1 MATAD
6 QMDEETVGDEFG
18 DLIRSR
24 CDEREDV
31 QKKTFTKW
39 VNAQFDKAGKTPIE
53 DLFTSLRDGRRL
65 LELLEIILGQKLSK
79 ERGTSRVHALNN
91 VNRALQVLQKN
102 NVELVNIGGA
112 DIVDGNHKL
121 TLGLIWSIIIH
132 WQVKDVMKD
141 VMADLQQTN
150 SEKILLGWVR
160 QSTRDYRPV
169 NVVNFTTSW
178 SDGLAFNALIHSY
191 RPDLFNWKT
200 VANQMTVTERLDNA
214 FNVAQ
219 DHLNIARLLDP
230 EDVETAHPDKKS
242 ILMYV
247 TSLFQVLPKQV
258 SMEAIREVETLPR
271 AVAPAGAEGEQR
283 YTHQITVS
291 LSQSNVTAS
300 PKPRYKTFLYAQQ
313 AYVLSPE
320 RQRRGVPSQM
330 VTSEEEENTSSRPET
345 PSTITELEGEV
356 DLESY
361 QGALEEVLTWLLSA
375 EDTLQGQ
382 PDISADVE
390 EVKEQ
395 FHAHEGF
402 MLELTSH
409 QSSVGNV
416 LHAGNQLLAEGKLGE
431 DEESEV
437 REQMNLL
444 NSRWESLRVAS
455 MDRQSRLH
463 EVLMALQQRQLTE
476 LADWLSRTEERI
488 RKLDTHPIGPELDS
502 VKAQIEEHK
511 SLQSDLEQEQV
522 RVNSLTHMVVV
533 VDENSGENATAALEA
548 QLQSL
553 GERWA
558 AVCRWTEDRWRLLQE
573 SLVRWQQFTEEQV
586 LFDAW
591 LTEKEDALSKVQTG
605 NFKDQAEMVANV
617 RKLAI
622 LKEDMSMKRPAL
634 SKLSILG
641 QALVT
646 AMGNETTARDIEK
659 KLDEFAQRWDN
670 LVQKLEGHSKLVSH
684 TVSQTQS
691 SVTQLTVL
699 ETVTV
704 ISSSSSS
711 SREQVLVKHGREEHV
726 LAPPTKKPF
735 LDPELHKRFDTEVQE
750 LNSWI
755 SRAETTL
762 NSPEFS
768 TFKKSGDVSD
778 LQEKV
783 NGVEREKAERQK
795 KLHDIPNTA
804 QTLADQ
810 MSQDGVPTEEV
821 QRVLNELSTR
831 WEALLRLLGD
841 RKAWLVYQGLVLDFE
856 RDART
861 AERGLAGAEAL
872 LQQGPGDTGDA
883 AHLRHRIGE
892 LQSELEKV
900 RGMKG
905 EVERLGVQ
913 ASSLKLRDG
922 ALAFLDAE
930 FVQLNKR
937 YAQVMS
943 ELEAKKGQLQTALDS
958 LPPPQYAET
967 LAALKA
973 FLQDAG
979 TRLGQIPA
987 SLGDLEV
994 MDKRLKE
1001 LKGLSAAQRER
1012 QSSLDSA
1019 RVMAEELSRRSRP
1032 DAARKHRAEL
1042 EPIVERWSKLSTQ
1055 LPERM
1060 QRAEDLSAKLG
1071 KFKAECQAL
1080 RKWMDEVDVFLREE
1094 RPALGDTDT
1103 LEKQL
1108 DQCGALVSDIN
1119 TLQPSL
1125 RSIQDLGQ
1133 SLKGQAEAP
1142 LATSIQAELSA
1153 ISSRWD
1159 TVCKQARAQKQ
1170 VLTEALARTRELRKD
1185 LAEMQEWITQ
1195 AEEEYLERDFDCKT
1209 PDDLKSAVAELKRA
1223 NEELSHKEVK
1233 VKILKDAVTS
1243 FVGKSS
1249 GPGRDKIM
1257 GELSAVLANY
1267 QRLCSRLQ
1275 GKHTMLQEV
1284 WACWSELLSYLEVEN
1299 RWLDDLEGAI
1309 KRADLSQG
1317 DPDALSA
1324 ALSSLDVL
1332 LAHPTDNRTHVRELS
1347 QTLIDG
1353 GILDDII
1360 GEKLAAFNLRWE
1372 ELTQQA
1378 AQRRGA
1384 LSRLQHDRQET
1395 DRALRTVADGLS
1407 ELDRQ
1412 LAKHLADKVD
1422 ALQVP
1427 QEAQKIQTALK
1438 TYELSLQQLGAE
1450 GRSPRL
1456 KGQLESTQKKLGQV
1470 ETKFR
1475 LFQKPLDFDRRVTEC
1490 RRILTDVNS
1499 EVPLVK
1505 VSSAE
1510 PEGTQAQLEH
1520 CMQLYKTLS
1529 EVKTEVEAVI
1539 KTGRQIVQKQQTEDP
1554 QELDERLTSLKLLY
1568 NDLGAQVTDSKS
1580 DLEKALKLAR
1590 KLRKEIA
1597 ALTDWLAATDSELT
1611 RRSAVDG
1618 MPESLE
1624 TELAWSQATQKEIT
1638 KRQGSLAAAAD
1649 TGAALQS
1656 LLKGPEGSAIDDKLS
1671 LLNSNWIAVT
1681 ARAEEWLNLLQE
1693 YQAQMNSFDHNIADI
1708 TTWIYHSQVM
1718 MDDAE
1723 KLSAQQRDDVFKRL
1737 QSELPGTSHKVEVVH
1752 DQAGE
1757 LMANRG
1763 DYCRRLVE
1771 PKVTELHQRFNS
1783 VAQRIKTR
1791 KPISVSPVPV
1801 VATREAETVPAS
1813 PPASDVI
1820 QQKVEQQR
1828 RLLEARKPIGSSHAK
1843 GSYRLASLSSVRSEE
1858 NSPAP
1863 HSTKSPS
1870 HIVSLQGG
1878 ERMAFGDGTDGP
1890 TSPEAAATAGIVFA
1904 AASREQGLEH
1914 ALRQLDADIQRGE
1927 DLYEEDFEE
1936 GKEDVVEGLVEEAL
1950 KTGEQLLKETKD
1962 ESERERIGAKLKALR
1977 NKYATIKE
1985 VKIVRRQKVME
1996 IWPSWYQYRRET
2008 DDMMQ
2013 WLDDTEQRLT
2023 GMEGTPNEL
2032 EVQELVKQLE
2042 ERREGYETLQRRAQ
2056 QLARGGAAKAL
2067 EPNMLRLTKRWRDLE
2082 SHFLQFR
2089 RAQHQTQTV
2098 FSETTVTV
2106 TTVGL
2111 PGQQHQQPT
2120 GTAEYLLD
2128 INELLLSLA
2137 RAEQALYGPELQGG
2151 EFEDFSRQ
2159 EATLKRIRTELDGV
2173 EDAMLGVRERQPAM
2187 LRAASAADVPR
2198 IGASLTRL
2206 DTERSRVN
2214 QAYDTRKR
2222 RFEDATERWQQLHRD
2237 MVSTVQWLNGA
2248 EQIVGEVQRTD
2259 VEPASAVAHLKN
2271 LEEQI
2276 EQQWP
2281 AVVALG
2287 SAGEEI
2293 RRQCSPA
2300 DACVLRERLAE
2311 VQRRWQEICSAVPR
2325 CLERFEEGTSLQAS
2339 LRERIE
2345 SLSRWLDEAQ
2355 RIVGIQPDPDNE
2367 IQIQETLDKVKGKLN
2382 ELAERQAELARLDHS
2397 TKDQPQGPRLSHDQR
2412 EGLRADLRHLNT
2424 RFATVSGTLPERD
2437 RHLSDLLRTLTELQQ
2452 EVRQLG
2458 AWTASTK
2465 EQLVTFQ
2472 RAGVPADSSLQAAEE
2487 TVRAK
2492 KADVEETISKA
2503 ERLERKETLNP
2514 AAKERLVQLK
2524 SDWAVLNDLLKD
2536 LKQATPEVKK
2546 VPGAHTAVQTLTV
2559 VTVTKETI
2567 AMKPEAGATATP
2579 PLAAELTDWLTLQD
2593 HMIRSHVVTVGDLD
2607 EISEAIRKL
2616 QRVLADLD
2624 QRRPQLEE
2632 LITISQNLKNKTG
2645 DPETRANLTGTI
2657 DRAMTLY
2664 EDLQRR
2670 VAGRQAQLQEM
2681 LHDSAQW
2688 HEGRQE
2694 AERLVAAAEGR
2705 LARLAQPPANSSE
2718 HIARQIG
2725 ELKSLAKELRQ
2736 WQISV
2741 DAANDLAQKLLRD
2754 YSADD
2759 THKVEEMTGKL
2770 NMAWSDIIRRLNDRE
2785 AALEQAGKRVQQ
2797 YHLDLER
2804 FLAWLS
2810 EAETTANV
2818 LEDASQKE
2826 GVLEGSRDAR
2836 NVQRQWKE
2844 LQAEIDAHQEVQ
2856 RGLDDGGARV
2866 VASLQGTEPAAQLQR
2881 RLDNMNRRW
2890 ADLKRRALT
2899 IRARL
2904 DRDTEQWGR
2913 LGLSLEELI
2922 AWVDLKDSEL
2932 ASEMPI
2938 GGEVAIVQQ
2947 QLDNHRVFRRDL
2959 TGNEPT
2965 IFNAL
2970 EAAHM
2975 FLAEQPIEAPTEPF
2989 LEQRDITQEEPGR
3002 AFARSV
3008 RRQALELQQKQERL
3022 WALSDDWQ
3030 RRLEH
3035 ALERLAELQDGADGT
3050 VVRLRQAEMLRDS
3063 WPPVDQLLVTSV
3075 PEQVAAVQAFRAEI
3089 APLQEEVRQVND
3101 LSRRFPP
3108 LDIQLSPANLHRIE
3122 DVNIRWKR
3130 LQISIE
3136 ERLKLLIEG
3145 TQTETTTQRVLSESV
3160 QTPWEKAVSTTK
3172 VPYYINHQTQTT
3184 FWDHPRMTELYQ
3196 SLSDLNNVRF
3206 SAYRTAMKLRR
3217 LQKAL
3222 CLDLV
3227 SLDAL
3232 TNVFEQSGLKQN
3244 DRLMDVS
3251 EAVGCL
3257 TTIYQGLERK
3267 HSDLVNLPLCVDMC
3281 LNWLLNVYD
3290 TGRGGKIRE
3299 LSFKTGL
3306 VSLSNAHLE
3315 DKYRFLFKQVASVS
3329 GLCDQRR
3336 LGLMLHDAV
3345 QIPRQLGE
3353 VASFGGS
3360 NIEPSVRSCF
3370 QFANGRP
3377 EIEATMFLEWM
3388 RMEPQSMVWLPVLHR
3403 VAASETAK
3411 HQAKCN
3417 ICKECPIVG
3426 FRYRSLKHFNYDVC
3440 QSCFFSGRTAKGHKL
3455 SYPMVEYCTPTTSGE
3470 DIRDFAK
3477 VLKNKFKSK
3486 KYFEKH
3492 PRIGYLPVQTVLE
3505 GDDLET
3511 PVTVIRLVPVALA
3524 PSPSPQLSNEDTHAR
3539 IEHLASR
3546 LAEMEFKNG
3555 SFLNDSSPNES
3566 LEDEHLLIQ
3575 HYCQSLSGE
3584 SPGSQPQS
3592 PAQILISLDS
3602 QERSELERI
3611 LRDLEDENRSL
3622 QSEYD
3627 RLRQKQELGGLGA
3640 LLPAPP
3646 TMPPESPRDSELI
3659 AEAKLLRQHKG
3670 RLEARMQVLEDH
3682 NRQLESQLIRLRQLL
3697 DQPQQE
3703 GRVNGTPAL
3712 PSPPPPP
3719 PPPPQEESHPLSNGG
3734 SGGLRP
3740 PEPTEVRP
3748 RSQLRE
3754 VTM

>member
-1 MATAD
+1 
-6 QMDEETVGDEFG
+6 
-18 DLIRSR
+18 
-24 CDEREDV
+24 
-31 QKKTFTKW
+31 
-39 VNAQFDKAGKTPIE
+39 
-53 DLFTSLRDGRRL
+53 
-65 LELLEIILGQKLSK
+65 
-79 ERGTSRVHALNN
+79 
-91 VNRALQVLQKN
+91 
-102 NVELVNIGGA
+102 
-112 DIVDGNHKL
+112 
-121 TLGLIWSIIIH
+121 
-132 WQVKDVMKD
+132 
-141 VMADLQQTN
+141 
-150 SEKILLGWVR
+150 
-160 QSTRDYRPV
+160 
-169 NVVNFTTSW
+169 
-178 SDGLAFNALIHSY
+178 
-191 RPDLFNWKT
+191 
-200 VANQMTVTERLDNA
+200 
-214 FNVAQ
+214 
-219 DHLNIARLLDP
+219 
-230 EDVETAHPDKKS
+230 
-242 ILMYV
+242 
-247 TSLFQVLPKQV
+247 
-258 SMEAIREVETLPR
+258 
-271 AVAPAGAEGEQR
+271 
-283 YTHQITVS
+283 
-291 LSQSNVTAS
+291 
-300 PKPRYKTFLYAQQ
+300 
-313 AYVLSPE
+313 
-320 RQRRGVPSQM
+320 
-330 VTSEEEENTSSRPET
+330 
-345 PSTITELEGEV
+345 TITELEGEV

-704 ISSSSSS
+704 ISSSSS

-1791 KPISVSPVPV
+1791 KKGL
-1801 VATREAETVPAS
+1801 A
-1813 PPASDVI
+1813 
-1820 QQKVEQQR
+1820 
-1828 RLLEARKPIGSSHAK
+1828 LSHM
-1843 GSYRLASLSSVRSEE
+1843 LRSE
-1858 NSPAP
+1858 
-1863 HSTKSPS
+1863 
-1870 HIVSLQGG
+1870 I
-1878 ERMAFGDGTDGP
+1878 
-1890 TSPEAAATAGIVFA
+1890 
-1904 AASREQGLEH
+1904 GLEH

-1936 GKEDVVEGLVEEAL
+1936 ESQEDVVEGLVEEAL

-2089 RAQHQTQTV
+2089 RAQHQTV
-2098 FSETTVTV
+2098 
-2106 TTVGL
+2106 
-2111 PGQQHQQPT
+2111 
-2120 GTAEYLLD
+2120 
-2128 INELLLSLA
+2128 
-2137 RAEQALYGPELQGG
+2137 
-2151 EFEDFSRQ
+2151 
-2159 EATLKRIRTELDGV
+2159 
-2173 EDAMLGVRERQPAM
+2173 
-2187 LRAASAADVPR
+2187 
-2198 IGASLTRL
+2198 
-2206 DTERSRVN
+2206 
-2214 QAYDTRKR
+2214 
-2222 RFEDATERWQQLHRD
+2222 
-2237 MVSTVQWLNGA
+2237 
-2248 EQIVGEVQRTD
+2248 
-2259 VEPASAVAHLKN
+2259 
-2271 LEEQI
+2271 
-2276 EQQWP
+2276 
-2281 AVVALG
+2281 
-2287 SAGEEI
+2287 
-2293 RRQCSPA
+2293 
-2300 DACVLRERLAE
+2300 
-2311 VQRRWQEICSAVPR
+2311 
-2325 CLERFEEGTSLQAS
+2325 
-2339 LRERIE
+2339 
-2345 SLSRWLDEAQ
+2345 
-2355 RIVGIQPDPDNE
+2355 
-2367 IQIQETLDKVKGKLN
+2367 
-2382 ELAERQAELARLDHS
+2382 
-2397 TKDQPQGPRLSHDQR
+2397 
-2412 EGLRADLRHLNT
+2412 
-2424 RFATVSGTLPERD
+2424 
-2437 RHLSDLLRTLTELQQ
+2437 
-2452 EVRQLG
+2452 
-2458 AWTASTK
+2458 
-2465 EQLVTFQ
+2465 
-2472 RAGVPADSSLQAAEE
+2472 
-2487 TVRAK
+2487 
-2492 KADVEETISKA
+2492 
-2503 ERLERKETLNP
+2503 
-2514 AAKERLVQLK
+2514 
-2524 SDWAVLNDLLKD
+2524 
-2536 LKQATPEVKK
+2536 
-2546 VPGAHTAVQTLTV
+2546 
-2559 VTVTKETI
+2559 
-2567 AMKPEAGATATP
+2567 
-2579 PLAAELTDWLTLQD
+2579 
-2593 HMIRSHVVTVGDLD
+2593 
-2607 EISEAIRKL
+2607 
-2616 QRVLADLD
+2616 
-2624 QRRPQLEE
+2624 
-2632 LITISQNLKNKTG
+2632 
-2645 DPETRANLTGTI
+2645 
-2657 DRAMTLY
+2657 
-2664 EDLQRR
+2664 
-2670 VAGRQAQLQEM
+2670 
-2681 LHDSAQW
+2681 
-2688 HEGRQE
+2688 
-2694 AERLVAAAEGR
+2694 
-2705 LARLAQPPANSSE
+2705 
-2718 HIARQIG
+2718 
-2725 ELKSLAKELRQ
+2725 
-2736 WQISV
+2736 
-2741 DAANDLAQKLLRD
+2741 
-2754 YSADD
+2754 
-2759 THKVEEMTGKL
+2759 
-2770 NMAWSDIIRRLNDRE
+2770 
-2785 AALEQAGKRVQQ
+2785 
-2797 YHLDLER
+2797 
-2804 FLAWLS
+2804 
-2810 EAETTANV
+2810 
-2818 LEDASQKE
+2818 
-2826 GVLEGSRDAR
+2826 
-2836 NVQRQWKE
+2836 
-2844 LQAEIDAHQEVQ
+2844 
-2856 RGLDDGGARV
+2856 
-2866 VASLQGTEPAAQLQR
+2866 
-2881 RLDNMNRRW
+2881 
-2890 ADLKRRALT
+2890 
-2899 IRARL
+2899 
-2904 DRDTEQWGR
+2904 
-2913 LGLSLEELI
+2913 
-2922 AWVDLKDSEL
+2922 
-2932 ASEMPI
+2932 
-2938 GGEVAIVQQ
+2938 
-2947 QLDNHRVFRRDL
+2947 
-2959 TGNEPT
+2959 
-2965 IFNAL
+2965 
-2970 EAAHM
+2970 
-2975 FLAEQPIEAPTEPF
+2975 
-2989 LEQRDITQEEPGR
+2989 
-3002 AFARSV
+3002 
-3008 RRQALELQQKQERL
+3008 
-3022 WALSDDWQ
+3022 
-3030 RRLEH
+3030 
-3035 ALERLAELQDGADGT
+3035 
-3050 VVRLRQAEMLRDS
+3050 
-3063 WPPVDQLLVTSV
+3063 
-3075 PEQVAAVQAFRAEI
+3075 
-3089 APLQEEVRQVND
+3089 
-3101 LSRRFPP
+3101 
-3108 LDIQLSPANLHRIE
+3108 
-3122 DVNIRWKR
+3122 
-3130 LQISIE
+3130 
-3136 ERLKLLIEG
+3136 
-3145 TQTETTTQRVLSESV
+3145 
-3160 QTPWEKAVSTTK
+3160 
-3172 VPYYINHQTQTT
+3172 
-3184 FWDHPRMTELYQ
+3184 
-3196 SLSDLNNVRF
+3196 
-3206 SAYRTAMKLRR
+3206 
-3217 LQKAL
+3217 
-3222 CLDLV
+3222 
-3227 SLDAL
+3227 
-3232 TNVFEQSGLKQN
+3232 
-3244 DRLMDVS
+3244 
-3251 EAVGCL
+3251 
-3257 TTIYQGLERK
+3257 
-3267 HSDLVNLPLCVDMC
+3267 
-3281 LNWLLNVYD
+3281 
-3290 TGRGGKIRE
+3290 
-3299 LSFKTGL
+3299 
-3306 VSLSNAHLE
+3306 
-3315 DKYRFLFKQVASVS
+3315 
-3329 GLCDQRR
+3329 
-3336 LGLMLHDAV
+3336 
-3345 QIPRQLGE
+3345 
-3353 VASFGGS
+3353 
-3360 NIEPSVRSCF
+3360 
-3370 QFANGRP
+3370 
-3377 EIEATMFLEWM
+3377 
-3388 RMEPQSMVWLPVLHR
+3388 
-3403 VAASETAK
+3403 
-3411 HQAKCN
+3411 
-3417 ICKECPIVG
+3417 
-3426 FRYRSLKHFNYDVC
+3426 
-3440 QSCFFSGRTAKGHKL
+3440 
-3455 SYPMVEYCTPTTSGE
+3455 
-3470 DIRDFAK
+3470 
-3477 VLKNKFKSK
+3477 
-3486 KYFEKH
+3486 
-3492 PRIGYLPVQTVLE
+3492 
-3505 GDDLET
+3505 
-3511 PVTVIRLVPVALA
+3511 
-3524 PSPSPQLSNEDTHAR
+3524 
-3539 IEHLASR
+3539 
-3546 LAEMEFKNG
+3546 
-3555 SFLNDSSPNES
+3555 
-3566 LEDEHLLIQ
+3566 
-3575 HYCQSLSGE
+3575 
-3584 SPGSQPQS
+3584 
-3592 PAQILISLDS
+3592 
-3602 QERSELERI
+3602 
-3611 LRDLEDENRSL
+3611 
-3622 QSEYD
+3622 
-3627 RLRQKQELGGLGA
+3627 
-3640 LLPAPP
+3640 
-3646 TMPPESPRDSELI
+3646 
-3659 AEAKLLRQHKG
+3659 
-3670 RLEARMQVLEDH
+3670 
-3682 NRQLESQLIRLRQLL
+3682 
-3697 DQPQQE
+3697 
-3703 GRVNGTPAL
+3703 
-3712 PSPPPPP
+3712 
-3719 PPPPQEESHPLSNGG
+3719 
-3734 SGGLRP
+3734 
-3740 PEPTEVRP
+3740 
-3748 RSQLRE
+3748 
-3754 VTM
+3754 